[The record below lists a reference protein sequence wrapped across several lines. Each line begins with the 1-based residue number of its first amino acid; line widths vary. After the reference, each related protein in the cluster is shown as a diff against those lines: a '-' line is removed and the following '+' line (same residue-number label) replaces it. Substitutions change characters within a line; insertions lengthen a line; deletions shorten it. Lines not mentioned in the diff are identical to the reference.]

1 MSRWVMRSQYPW
13 MGHLC
18 MLSPTTAASPTSNFV
33 LAFFFLSW
41 HFRAFIRPNFYRRSG
56 LRATISVPPEA
67 LTLSFIAYANQSL
80 PQVHRLY
87 SISRYAFSL
96 ELESYILD
104 NGRDTL
110 PFGYQ
115 PDFACVY
122 GRNSTLCRLASTGK
136 SMMLSKT
143 MWRTLVSINAKSEVR
158 NRSEQVS
165 EMLIRG
171 LRLHSTTSKWLEPCG
186 TYFQPMT

>member
-1 MSRWVMRSQYPW
+1 
-13 MGHLC
+13 MGHEVAISMDGTPVHVIAYDC
-18 MLSPTTAASPTSNFV
+18 SVADFKFRFS
-33 LAFFFLSW
+33 FFFLSW

-110 PFGYQ
+110 PFGY
-115 PDFACVY
+115 
-122 GRNSTLCRLASTGK
+122 
-136 SMMLSKT
+136 
-143 MWRTLVSINAKSEVR
+143 
-158 NRSEQVS
+158 
-165 EMLIRG
+165 
-171 LRLHSTTSKWLEPCG
+171 
-186 TYFQPMT
+186 